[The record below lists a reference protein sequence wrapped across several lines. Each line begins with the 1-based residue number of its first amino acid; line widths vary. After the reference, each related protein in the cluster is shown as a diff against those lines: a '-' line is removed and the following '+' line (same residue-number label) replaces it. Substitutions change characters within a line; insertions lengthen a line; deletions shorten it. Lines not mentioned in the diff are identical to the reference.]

1 MTCGPNR
8 RNILTRSQNLG
19 DRDVDDSYGVPGSS
33 VVEYINSNVKGSKL
47 INIFNIQC
55 LPGMLLIF
63 LLDTLN
69 FAVTESKSG
78 I

>member
-47 INIFNIQC
+47 INI
-55 LPGMLLIF
+55 
-63 LLDTLN
+63 
-69 FAVTESKSG
+69 
-78 I
+78 

>member
-1 MTCGPNR
+1 MSQTSDENEALILQTMTCGPNR

-47 INIFNIQC
+47 INI
-55 LPGMLLIF
+55 
-63 LLDTLN
+63 
-69 FAVTESKSG
+69 
-78 I
+78 

>member
-19 DRDVDDSYGVPGSS
+19 DRDVDDNYGVPGSS

-47 INIFNIQC
+47 INI
-55 LPGMLLIF
+55 
-63 LLDTLN
+63 
-69 FAVTESKSG
+69 
-78 I
+78 